1 MKRFFKPRPILS
13 LLGVMDKSPSP
24 VVFQVIPPLNGRS
37 GAIVKALSAVILI
50 CACGGGKAP
59 RPVERGAFLKDT
71 HVRITVFDAAVP
83 EDSVQ
88 SAIDRCLREMEAL
101 EGMTTAHV
109 DTSEIAKINARAGK
123 SAVAVKP
130 EIVELLKKSI
140 GLSEKTEGA
149 FDFTL
154 GALKDLWGFD
164 SEHPAVPDSG
174 AVRKLL
180 AATGSGQLVLRNATA
195 FLANPATRLDL
206 GGLGEG
212 LLIDRGVGVL
222 QKAGIKAGIVETS
235 GELRAFGKKP
245 GRKTWRIGVR
255 HPRDPN
261 GGLIGILT
269 LEAAGV
275 STSGDYERYFIEGGK
290 RYCHILDPKTGFPAA
305 RCISVTIVAP
315 DALTADAFDTA
326 VFVLGPEKGMALI
339 EKTPGIEG
347 IIMTETGGRIRELVS
362 RGLKSRYKPIE

>member
-1 MKRFFKPRPILS
+1 MKCFFKRWPF
-13 LLGVMDKSPSP
+13 LLT
-24 VVFQVIPPLNGRS
+24 L
-37 GAIVKALSAVILI
+37 L
-50 CACGGGKAP
+50 CACGGGEARK
-59 RPVERGAFLKDT
+59 PVERGAFLRDT
-71 HVRITVFDAAVP
+71 HVRISVFDARVSD
-83 EDSVQ
+83 DSVQ
-88 SAIDRCLREMEAL
+88 TAIDRCLSEMEAL
-101 EGMTTAHV
+101 EGRTTAHV
-109 DTSEIAKINARAGK
+109 DTSVISRINAGAGK
-123 SAVAVKP
+123 EPLAVSP
-130 EIVELLKKSI
+130 EIYGLLRKSQD
-140 GLSEKTEGA
+140 LSEETEGA

-180 AATGSGQLVLRNATA
+180 AATGSRQLELRNGTA
-195 FLANPATRLDL
+195 FLVNPKTRLDL

-212 LLIDRGVGVL
+212 LLIDRGVSVL
-222 QKAGIKAGIVETS
+222 QKAGITAALVETS

-269 LEAAGV
+269 LNGAGV
-275 STSGDYERYFIEGGK
+275 STSGDYERYFIERGK
-290 RYCHILDPKTGFPAA
+290 RYCHILDPKTGFPAS

-315 DALTADAFDTA
+315 EAMIADAFDTA
-326 VFVLGPEKGMALI
+326 VFVLGPERGLAFI

-347 IIMTETGGRIRELVS
+347 IIMTETDGRIRQLVS